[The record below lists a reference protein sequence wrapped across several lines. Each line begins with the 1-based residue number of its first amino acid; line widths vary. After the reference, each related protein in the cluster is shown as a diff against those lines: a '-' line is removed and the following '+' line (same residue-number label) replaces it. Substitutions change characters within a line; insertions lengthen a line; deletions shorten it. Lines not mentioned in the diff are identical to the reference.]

1 MITGR
6 GWARFF
12 CRVMLGTIFFMAGW
26 YKCFEMT
33 PLGHAENY
41 FTGPYADTWIPH
53 ILLLLTGVTIPV
65 VELVA
70 GALLILGWR
79 TRDALVA
86 VGLILLV
93 VTYGH
98 HLKDALFSITGHIF
112 PRTALMVATLLLPSK
127 DDVLSVDYWISVRR
141 VQSGA
146 K

>member
-1 MITGR
+1 MITGK

-12 CRVMLGTIFFMAGW
+12 CRVMLGTIFLMAGW

-41 FTGPYADTWIPH
+41 FTGPYADTWIPYS
-53 ILLLLTGVTIPV
+53 LLLLTGVTIPV
-65 VELVA
+65 VELVG

-86 VGLILLV
+86 IGFILLV

-98 HLKDALFSITGHIF
+98 LLKDPLFSITGHVF
-112 PRTALMVATLLLPSK
+112 PRAVLMLATLLLPSQ
-127 DDVLSVDYWISVRR
+127 DDVLSLDYWTSVWRR
-141 VQSGA
+141 
-146 K
+146 